1 MNKLMAIKV
10 DGRNSKAPHLQE
22 ILTKYGCIITT
33 RVGFHETGE
42 NDNCSTQGII
52 ILQLTGE
59 EDEINNL
66 NKDVEKLEGIS
77 SKFIEF

>member
-1 MNKLMAIKV
+1 MAIKV
-10 DGRNSKAPHLQE
+10 NGRNSKAPHLQE

-42 NDNCSTQGII
+42 SGKCSTHGVI

-59 EDEINNL
+59 EDEINSLYNDI
-66 NKDVEKLEGIS
+66 KDLEGIS
-77 SKFIEF
+77 AKFIEF